1 MGVQAVFAAVGG
13 CANCELLK
21 RARWLLREGKS
32 ATFENLFAC
41 AYLFIYGVARAE
53 SPSGCLLS
61 TKGFYV
67 SGDALL

>member
-21 RARWLLREGKS
+21 RARWLLGEGKS

-41 AYLFIYGVARAE
+41 AYLFIYRSGE
-53 SPSGCLLS
+53 S
-61 TKGFYV
+61 
-67 SGDALL
+67 